1 MYELLHGIT
10 PFYAESVEEVF
21 SNICKGEIEFLE
33 ADEVEDEDELLPEEA
48 RNFIQQ
54 FLNVCFC
61 VYFIKFI
68 YNDITEIRK
77 KNIFSWNKLPD
88 SLKLKISN
96 PIRFSMKLTGK
107 IFCAKKHNLFPN

>member
-54 FLNVCFC
+54 FLNVGVFL
-61 VYFIKFI
+61 YLFF
-68 YNDITEIRK
+68 Y
-77 KNIFSWNKLPD
+77 NIFYLQELEKTFLAGTSFPA
-88 SLKLKISN
+88 
-96 PIRFSMKLTGK
+96 LTS
-107 IFCAKKHNLFPN
+107 